1 MRRLFPLT
9 LSSVCRGV
17 IASVVL
23 TLALSP
29 IAFGSEIRVICTQAL
44 KGTMAKIGPQYE
56 RETGDKLLIT
66 YGATAQL
73 LTHIN
78 KGESFDVIIVVSQAL
93 ADLAKSG
100 KVVDSSRA
108 DVARSGI
115 GVAIRRGGQR
125 PDITT
130 VDAFKKTLLAA
141 KSIAYTNPAD
151 GGTSAVYFAEL
162 IKKLGIAEQLRPK
175 TKFVPGGTSSGTLVA
190 SGEAELAV
198 QFISELLLAPGVE
211 IAGPLPPEVQSY
223 IVISA
228 GVSREAADPVVA
240 GRLVRFLSSPAVAP
254 VLPEAGLEPPK

>member
-1 MRRLFPLT
+1 
-9 LSSVCRGV
+9 
-17 IASVVL
+17 
-23 TLALSP
+23 
-29 IAFGSEIRVICTQAL
+29 
-44 KGTMAKIGPQYE
+44 MAKIGPQYE

-78 KGESFDVIIVVSQAL
+78 KGESVDVIIVVSQAL
-93 ADLAKSG
+93 ADL
-100 KVVDSSRA
+100 VDSSRA

-115 GVAIRRGGQR
+115 GVAIRRGGPR

-162 IKKLGIAEQLRPK
+162 IKKLGIAEQFRPK

-198 QFISELLLAPGVE
+198 QFISELLLSPGVE

-228 GVSREAADPVVA
+228 GVSKEAADPVTA

>member
-9 LSSVCRGV
+9 LPSVCRGV

-78 KGESFDVIIVVSQAL
+78 KGESVDVIIVVSQAL

-115 GVAIRRGGQR
+115 GVAIRRGGPR

-162 IKKLGIAEQLRPK
+162 IKKLGIAEQFRPK

-198 QFISELLLAPGVE
+198 QFISELLLSPGVE
-211 IAGPLPPEVQSY
+211 IAGPLPPQVQQLHCGLGGGQQGSGRPRDCRA
-223 IVISA
+223 A
-228 GVSREAADPVVA
+228 GPVPLFPGSGSGIARSR
-240 GRLVRFLSSPAVAP
+240 
-254 VLPEAGLEPPK
+254 LEPPK

>member
-1 MRRLFPLT
+1 MRKTMASLF
-9 LSSVCRGV
+9 SSVRGGM
-17 IASVVL
+17 IASVIFTVS
-23 TLALSP
+23 LSP
-29 IAFGSEIRVICTQAL
+29 AAFSSEIRVMCTQAL
-44 KGTMAKIGPQYE
+44 KGMMAKLGPQYV
-56 RETGDKLLIT
+56 RDTGDKLLIT
-66 YGATAQL
+66 YGPTAQL

-78 KGESFDVIIVVSQAL
+78 KNESVDVIIVVSQAL

-100 KVVDSSRA
+100 KVMESGRTDI
-108 DVARSGI
+108 ARSGI
-115 GVAIRRGGQR
+115 GVAIRRGEPR

-151 GGTSAVYFAEL
+151 GGASAVYFAEL
-162 IKKLGIAEQLRPK
+162 LKKLGIAEQLRPK
-175 TKFVPGGTSSGTLVA
+175 TKFAPAGTSSGTLVA

-198 QFISELLLAPGVE
+198 QFISELLLVPGVE
-211 IAGPLPPEVQSY
+211 IVGPLPPEIQSY

-228 GVSREAADPVVA
+228 GVSKEAADPKAA